1 MPLRYQLLL
10 LGLLTLFLPWAGCRY
25 AREMETVLREG
36 QEQALLATASTLASM
51 LATRSEL
58 LYRDSSQP
66 APFDPAAGDLYAY
79 RLRAVPLLDGY
90 ADDWGLPEGA
100 LSQLAAPGAPLAVD
114 YAAAFDERNLYLLLD
129 VADTSPRLERSSDA
143 ARAPESRADHV
154 WLSLL
159 SPAGMHEL
167 YLLSTS
173 APGLISARRPVVST
187 YGERREVP
195 EPRIQAFW
203 QPAQGG
209 YRLEVRLPSAMV
221 GARLG
226 FEVVDISGPDA
237 MPVRTGTLDVATREP
252 RGRLLLPSAKLAR
265 ELDALLPPSTR
276 AVAGDVNGWLLA
288 EAGMLEPAPSYD
300 ELIPPAPAKWL
311 ESLYRRVLESGREE
325 LPLRRVHA
333 GRVIDPPA
341 DAALAGTSGSS
352 WFRLPDER
360 RTLLAAS
367 APIRSGSDPLGVLVL
382 EQASDR
388 LLTLRDRALTRLL
401 NITFVATAIAVLGL
415 LVFAAVISLR
425 LGRLKRAAET
435 ALTPD
440 GRVNTVIPGT
450 GARDELGDLAR
461 SFAALL
467 RRLNEY
473 TDYLR
478 TLAGKLSHE
487 LRTPLAIV
495 RSSLDNLESER
506 SDIEPYVQR
515 AREGTDRLQAILTAM
530 GAATRTEEAIRH
542 AHRTRFDLAELTRS
556 MTRAYADTFVSH
568 QFVVRAPGEAC
579 LFDGAPELIVQLL
592 DKLIENAVDFSA
604 NGAPIEL
611 ALEREAQMWV
621 LSVFNA
627 GAAIPADVRAR
638 LFDSMFQFRRD
649 SLGRPHFGL
658 GLHIVR
664 LIGEFHG
671 GHAFAENLAAR
682 DGVRVGVRVP
692 SLIEQVTAF
701 ARIAGGTSEEFT
713 GGRP

>member
-36 QEQALLATASTLASM
+36 QEQALLATASTLANL
-51 LATRSEL
+51 LATKPQL
-58 LYRDSSQP
+58 LNPDASRP
-66 APFDPAAGDLYAY
+66 APFDPAAGDVYAY
-79 RLRAVPLLDGY
+79 RLRAAPLLDGY
-90 ADDWGLPEGA
+90 ADDWGLPEDA
-100 LSQLAAPGAPLAVD
+100 FTHLAATAASLAVS
-114 YAAAFDERNLYLLLD
+114 YAAAFDDRSVYLLLA
-129 VADTSPRLERSSDA
+129 VADASPRLEQASDPS
-143 ARAPESRADHV
+143 RLPESRADHV
-154 WLSLL
+154 WLSLM
-159 SPAGMHEL
+159 SPTGTSEL

-173 APGLISARRPVVST
+173 APGLISARRPVIST

-203 QPAQGG
+203 QPAQDG

-221 GARLG
+221 GTRLG
-226 FEVVDISGPDA
+226 FEVVDVAAPDA
-237 MPVRTGTLDVATREP
+237 VPVRIGTLDAATREP
-252 RGRLLLPSAKLAR
+252 RGRLLLPSAALAR

-276 AVAGDVNGWLLA
+276 AAVGDANGWLLA
-288 EAGMLEPAPSYD
+288 EAGALEPAPSHD

-325 LPLRRVHA
+325 LPTRRVHA
-333 GRVIDPPA
+333 GRVIEAPA
-341 DAALAGTSGSS
+341 DAALAGANGSK

-415 LVFAAVISLR
+415 LAFAAVISLR

-440 GRVNTVIPGT
+440 GRVNAVIPGT

-495 RSSLDNLESER
+495 RSSLDNLESDR
-506 SDIEPYVQR
+506 GGIEPYLQR

-542 AHRTRFDLAELTRS
+542 ALRTHFDLTELTNS

-568 QFVVRAPGEAC
+568 RFVVRTPDEAC
-579 LFDGAPELIVQLL
+579 HFIGAPELIVQLL

-604 NGAPIEL
+604 NGATIEL
-611 ALEREAQMWV
+611 ALEREAEMLV
-621 LSVFNA
+621 LSVFNP
-627 GAAIPADVRAR
+627 GAAIPADVLAR
-638 LFDSMFQFRRD
+638 LFDAMFQFRRD
-649 SLGRPHFGL
+649 ALGKPHFGL

-664 LIGEFHG
+664 LIAEFHG
-671 GHAFAENLAAR
+671 GQAFAENLAAR
-682 DGVRVGVRVP
+682 VGVRVGVRVP
-692 SLIEQVTAF
+692 AAVA
-701 ARIAGGTSEEFT
+701 
-713 GGRP
+713 